1 MLGDDDQPLSPMD
14 EFTPSSAFERQDT
27 ARLFRQRLAEAMQHA
42 KLSQAQLAQRV
53 GIDRSTLSQLLSAE
67 NDRLPRAD
75 TVAAIGAALQVSL
88 DWLLGLSGEAEL
100 GAAILPEAPQV
111 TLTPQST
118 ADQDL
123 ARWHEEAAG
132 YKIRYVPTSLP
143 DLAKTDR
150 VMQYEFDAYLART
163 SDQAIAASRDKLSY
177 TRMPETDMEVCL
189 PRQLIQGFALGEG
202 IWRDLDRDA
211 RLEQIDRMARVFEE
225 LYPSLRLYMYD
236 ARSLFAVPYTVFG
249 PVRAVVYVGQMYFV
263 FNTTEHIRALTRHF
277 DDLVR
282 RAIVHANETP
292 GYLRQLRKAVN

>member
-1 MLGDDDQPLSPMD
+1 MLDDDDPAVDPVD
-14 EFTPSSAFERQDT
+14 DITPSAAFERQDA
-27 ARLFRQRLAEAMQHA
+27 ARLFRQRLAEAMQRA

-75 TVAAIGAALQVSL
+75 TVAAIGNALQVSL
-88 DWLLGLSGEAEL
+88 DWLLGLRGEAEL

-150 VMQYEFDAYLART
+150 VMEYEFDAYLART

-177 TRMPETDMEVCL
+177 SRMPETDMEVCL

-202 IWRDLDRDA
+202 VWRDLDRDS
-211 RLEQIDRMARVFEE
+211 RLEQIDRMIRVFEE

-263 FNTTEHIRALTRHF
+263 FNTTEHIRTLTRHF

-282 RAIVHANETP
+282 RAVVHANETP
-292 GYLRQLRKAVN
+292 DYLRQLRKAVV

>member
-1 MLGDDDQPLSPMD
+1 MLDEDDPPVTPMDDLSP
-14 EFTPSSAFERQDT
+14 SAAFERQDA
-27 ARLFRQRLAEAMQHA
+27 ARLFRQRLGEAMQRA

-75 TVAAIGAALQVSL
+75 TVAAIGNALQVSL
-88 DWLLGLSGEAEL
+88 DWLLGLRGEVEL

-150 VMQYEFDAYLART
+150 VMEYEFDAYLART
-163 SDQAIAASRDKLSY
+163 SDQAIAASRDKLTY

-202 IWRDLDRDA
+202 IWRDLDKDA
-211 RLEQIDRMARVFEE
+211 RLEQIDRMTRVFEE

-263 FNTTEHIRALTRHF
+263 FNTTEHIRTLTRHF

-282 RAIVHANETP
+282 RAIVQANETP
-292 GYLRQLRKAVN
+292 DYLRQLRKAVV